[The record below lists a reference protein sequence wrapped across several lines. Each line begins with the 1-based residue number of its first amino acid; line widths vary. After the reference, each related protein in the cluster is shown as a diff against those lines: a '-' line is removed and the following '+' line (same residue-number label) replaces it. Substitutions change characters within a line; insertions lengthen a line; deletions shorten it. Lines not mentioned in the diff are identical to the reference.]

1 MSEQNFRVVIIG
13 AGMAGVLA
21 AIKLQQAGYDNMA
34 IYEKADRVG
43 GTWRE
48 NTYPGLTCDVPSHHY
63 TYSFARNPDWTRHLP
78 SGAEIQGY
86 FERTTK
92 HYAIDKLI
100 QFNTEVTRA
109 EFVDGLW
116 QLELKDGGRDSAN
129 IVVAATGVLHQ
140 ISQPA
145 MAGLE
150 RFQGAHFH
158 TARWDHSVALE
169 GRRVAVI
176 GMGST
181 GVQIISE
188 LSARGIEV
196 SHFVRNPQWIMPV
209 QNGHYSEQE
218 RQAFRSDPKVL
229 EDAMDFAGYTA
240 SVEIYTQALID
251 SDSEGAKIMGQACL
265 DNLNNS
271 VKDAKLR
278 QQLTP
283 DHAPMCKRLIFS
295 PDYYQAIQRDNAHL
309 VCSDIE
315 CIEEHGIRTRDGVLH
330 QCDVIAFATGFRA
343 DQFMRPMQ
351 VIGVD
356 GVDLESLWATRP
368 SAYLSVTMPYM
379 PNFFMLNG
387 PNGPVGNFSLID
399 IAELQ
404 WGYIAQLID
413 VVREGTDADTRL
425 ALYPSKQATDDF
437 DAMRVEAAK
446 KTIWYT
452 GGCQSW
458 YLDAEGI
465 PASWPWNYSRFV
477 EAMKTPD
484 LNKYVLMTGAA

>member
-21 AIKLQQAGYDNMA
+21 AIKLQEAGYNNIA

-78 SGAEIQGY
+78 PGAEIQDY

-92 HYAIDKLI
+92 QYAIDQLI

-116 QLELKDGGRDSAN
+116 QLELEGGGRDSAN

-158 TARWDHSVALE
+158 TARWDHSVDLK
-169 GRRVAVI
+169 GKRVAVI

-181 GVQIISE
+181 GVQIISD
-188 LSARGIEV
+188 LSARGIDV

-209 QNGHYSEQE
+209 ENGHYSE
-218 RQAFRSDPKVL
+218 RQREAFRTDPKVL
-229 EDAMDFAGYTA
+229 EEAMDFAGYA
-240 SVEIYTQALID
+240 ANVENYTQALID
-251 SDSEGAKIMGQACL
+251 PDSEMAKVMGQTCL
-265 DNLNNS
+265 DNLINS
-271 VKDAKLR
+271 VSDPELLM
-278 QQLTP
+278 QLTP
-283 DHAPMCKRLIFS
+283 DHAPLCKRLIFS
-295 PDYYQAIQRDNAHL
+295 PDYYQAIQRKNAQL
-309 VCSDIE
+309 VRSEIE
-315 CIEEHGIRTRDGVLH
+315 CIEEHGIRTADGVLH
-330 QCDVIAFATGFRA
+330 ECDVIAFATGFRA

-351 VIGVD
+351 IIGVE
-356 GVDLESLWATRP
+356 GVDLESLWAKTP
-368 SAYLSVTMPYM
+368 SAYLSVVMPYM

-404 WGYIAQLID
+404 WGYIAQLIN
-413 VVREGTDADTRL
+413 VVREGTNADTRL
-425 ALYPSKQATDDF
+425 FLYPSRQATEDF
-437 DAMRVEAAK
+437 DATRVEAAK

-477 EAMKTPD
+477 EVMKKPD
-484 LNKYVLMTGAA
+484 LNNYVLMKGAA

>member
-1 MSEQNFRVVIIG
+1 MSDQNFRVVIIG

-21 AIKLQQAGYDNMA
+21 AIKLQQDGYDNIT

-63 TYSFARNPDWTRHLP
+63 TYSFERNPDWTRHLP
-78 SGAEIQGY
+78 RGVEIQAY
-86 FERTTK
+86 FERTTEK
-92 HYAIDKLI
+92 YGIEKLI
-100 QFNTEVTRA
+100 QFNTEVSHA
-109 EFVDGLW
+109 KFVDGLW
-116 QLELKDGGRDSAN
+116 QLELKDGSRDSAN
-129 IVVAATGVLHQ
+129 IVIAATGVLHQ
-140 ISQPA
+140 INKPSMP
-145 MAGLE
+145 GLE
-150 RFQGAHFH
+150 RFKGAYFH
-158 TARWDHSVALE
+158 TARWDHSVELE
-169 GRRVAVI
+169 GKRVAVI

-181 GVQIISE
+181 GVQIISD
-188 LSARGIEV
+188 LSARGIDV

-209 QNGHYSEQE
+209 ENGHFSEQQ
-218 RQAFRSDPKVL
+218 RAAFRADPKLL
-229 EDAMDFAGYTA
+229 EDAMDFEGYAA
-240 SVEIYTQALID
+240 SVEAYTQALINPG
-251 SDSEGAKIMGQACL
+251 SEAAVMMGQACR
-265 DNLNNS
+265 DNLTNS
-271 VKDAKLR
+271 VSDPELR
-278 QQLTP
+278 AQLMP
-283 DHAPMCKRLIFS
+283 DHEPMCKRLIFS

-309 VCSDIE
+309 QRCDIE
-315 CIEEHGIRTRDGVLH
+315 CVEENGIRTTDGVLH
-330 QCDVIAFATGFRA
+330 ECDVIAFATGFRA
-343 DQFMRPMQ
+343 DQFMRPMTI
-351 VIGVD
+351 VGVD
-356 GVDLESLWATRP
+356 GVDLETLWEKKP

-413 VVREGTDADTRL
+413 VVRDGSRGDKRQ
-425 ALYPSKQATDDF
+425 ALYPSIQATEAF
-437 DAMRVEAAK
+437 DSERTEAAK

-477 EAMKTPD
+477 EVMKKPD
-484 LNKYVLMTGAA
+484 LNNYVMVSS

>member
-21 AIKLQQAGYDNMA
+21 AIKLQQAGYDNVA

-78 SGAEIQGY
+78 PGAEIQAY
-86 FERTTK
+86 FERTTNK
-92 HYAIDKLI
+92 YAIDKLI
-100 QFNTEVTRA
+100 EFNTEVIRA

-140 ISQPA
+140 ISQPTV
-145 MAGLE
+145 AGLE

-169 GRRVAVI
+169 GQRVAVI

-181 GVQIISE
+181 GVQIISD

-209 QNGHYSEQE
+209 ENGHYSEQE

-229 EDAMDFAGYTA
+229 EEAMDFAGYTA
-240 SVEIYTQALID
+240 SVEVYTQALID
-251 SDSEGAKIMGQACL
+251 PDSEGAKIMGQACL

-271 VKDAKLR
+271 VKDPNLR

-295 PDYYQAIQRDNAHL
+295 PDYYEAIQRSNAHL
-309 VCSDIE
+309 VRSDIE
-315 CIEEHGIRTRDGVLH
+315 SIEEHGIRTRDGVLH
-330 QCDVIAFATGFRA
+330 ECDVIAFATGFRA

-351 VIGVD
+351 VIGID
-356 GVDLESLWATRP
+356 GVDLNSLWAKRP

-413 VVREGTDADTRL
+413 VVREGTDVDTRL

-465 PASWPWNYSRFV
+465 PASWPWNYSRFIEV
-477 EAMKTPD
+477 MKTPD